1 MLALYVPDSPDLIK
15 AILIV
20 NGNIE
25 AMGTIELGHADDTTI
40 ERVSAGVVSI
50 QSNNILTT
58 ATGATTGKA
67 IAMAMVFG

>member
-15 AILIV
+15 AIV